1 MPKPHK
7 FKELSAKMKAKG
19 SIDPEDFNS
28 VSDMMNF
35 LDYYNSQVEDK
46 RTDVGEDDIT
56 EISKMVVRAMNK
68 KTIV

>member
-1 MPKPHK
+1 
-7 FKELSAKMKAKG
+7 MKAKG